1 MSRSRKNP
9 LDAFDALVSQREH
22 GKAQPAILPTHLL
35 VRKIKVRPEVFQ
47 HRSPAQYV
55 SDAHIR
61 DLADKAKRKDLDP
74 VTVWWDGKHW
84 TVIDGHHRM
93 QGYMRANRA
102 ERPVPVEV
110 FEGTPEQALARAAG
124 SNAKAKLQMS
134 TAEKATAAWRLVV
147 MGSGMS
153 KAQQAE
159 SADVS
164 ERLVAMMRSAKATL
178 INTRKMSP
186 ESLSEMKWQQA
197 RREAAGNPSEWTP
210 EEEADRVEKMAKA
223 LHKALGSTADRQPDI
238 FWQALEIYSPNLA
251 RALRES
257 YLTPEDEPR

>member
-1 MSRSRKNP
+1 MSRNRKNP
-9 LDAFDALVSQREH
+9 LGAFDALVSQREQ
-22 GKAQPAILPTHLL
+22 GKTQPTTQPTHLHI
-35 VRKIKVRPEVFQ
+35 RKIKLRPEVFQ
-47 HRSPAQYV
+47 HRSPPQYI
-55 SDAHIR
+55 SDGHIR
-61 DLADKAKRKDLDP
+61 DLTDKAKQKDLDP
-74 VTVWWDGKHW
+74 VTVWWDGKQW

-93 QGYMRANRA
+93 HGYMRANRP
-102 ERPVPVEV
+102 ERLVPVEV

-124 SNAKAKLQMS
+124 SNAKAKLQM
-134 TAEKATAAWRLVV
+134 TTTEKATAAWRLVV

-197 RREAAGNPSEWTP
+197 RQEAAGNPSEWTS
-210 EEEADRVEKMAKA
+210 EEEADKVEKMAKA
-223 LHKALGSTADRQPDI
+223 LRKALGPTADRQPDI
-238 FWQALEIYSPNLA
+238 FLQALEVYSPHLA
-251 RALRES
+251 RAVREAYMTS
-257 YLTPEDEPR
+257 EDDLQ